1 MTDNDP
7 INSEQYKDYINAAP
21 MFGAKDFEKLRDFIK
36 RFVTEGDDKEGLYI
50 IENGKIKPSKML
62 QDSFSSVLKGNKEF
76 VLIDDQKVI
85 FEEALR
91 IGINAHLHNEKVY

>member
-1 MTDNDP
+1 MHNYELTDNDP

-21 MFGAKDFEKLRDFIK
+21 MFGSKNFEKLRDFIK

-62 QDSFSSVLKGNKEF
+62 QDSFSSVDLF
-76 VLIDDQKVI
+76 
-85 FEEALR
+85 
-91 IGINAHLHNEKVY
+91 